1 MIIKD
6 SQYLTSLVD
15 INALGESTRKEFAF
29 MGRSNVGKS
38 PLINAL
44 TNRKNLARTSSN
56 PGKTQTLNFYL
67 INNDFYFVDFPGY
80 GYAKTSKE
88 KKASFG
94 KMIDHYL
101 QNGKNLK
108 ALFLLVDYK
117 VGPTKDDILMYQ
129 YLSSL
134 GYVPYVVLT
143 KSDKLKQSELVKN
156 KKETLRLLDAKEE
169 QLIITSSNNKK
180 GMNQILDII
189 EKCLGI
195 ED

>member
-38 PLINAL
+38 SLINAL